1 MTTVSTPENV
11 IPEPAPVAEK
21 AGKHAGETT
30 YLERFARRYPKVQFK
45 IERDRLK
52 LGLAKHRAHR
62 NQLEKA
68 A

>member
-1 MTTVSTPENV
+1 MNTAT
-11 IPEPAPVAEK
+11 IPEPMPVVKK

-45 IERDRLK
+45 IERGRLNQ
-52 LGLAKHRAHR
+52 GLAKHRAHR
-62 NQLEKA
+62 NQLENA